1 MIIITIIVKTI
12 IWIIW
17 IIKTQFIF
25 HQSRC
30 VRIIAT
36 AEAEGGEID
45 SGDPIDRLEEH
56 VEDDDDDD
64 HEDDDGGDDDEY

>member
-1 MIIITIIVKTI
+1 MIIITIIITMIIVI
-12 IWIIW
+12 IWIIE
-17 IIKTQFIF
+17 TQFIS

-45 SGDPIDRLEEH
+45 AGDPIDRLEEH